1 MKTRLDAAIGK
12 ILNAGFMR
20 TTGAGAMLAAA
31 TFLTAVPAFAQ
42 QASDFYRGRNLT
54 IIVGS
59 DAGSGYDAY
68 ARLVG
73 RHIAKHIPGNPVV
86 IVQNQPGAGSI
97 TMANALSN
105 SGAKDGATIGAPQ
118 SSVAFE
124 RLLHLLSPGGK
135 TANFDATKLNW
146 LGTVAQDTFVVLG
159 WHQSKVRSTEDMLTK
174 EFVIGTS
181 GPNTDGSLIVAI
193 MNRLLDTK
201 IKLITGY
208 KGTAAQ
214 LLALERGEI
223 DGSAMAYATVSTL
236 RPNLHE
242 AKEIPV
248 ILQIG
253 RARHAELANVPL
265 LAELIKDEGDRKAL
279 ELIFD
284 KYQMGRP
291 FFAPT
296 GVPADRVA
304 LLRAAFDASMKDSD
318 LIAEA
323 SKLQLE
329 MNPLTGA
336 QVQAL
341 VDAQYAAPEAVVQRA
356 RVLLGTQK

>member
-1 MKTRLDAAIGK
+1 MMLRLDAGSGQPRRAP
-12 ILNAGFMR
+12 
-20 TTGAGAMLAAA
+20 TGRAVGALAMTLGAA
-31 TFLTAVPAFAQ
+31 LLTAAPAQAQ
-42 QASDFYRGRNLT
+42 PAGDFYRGRNLT
-54 IIVGS
+54 IVVGS
-59 DAGSGYDAY
+59 DAGSGFDAY

-73 RHIAKHIPGNPVV
+73 RHISKHIAGNPVV
-86 IVQNQPGAGSI
+86 IVQNQPGAGSV
-97 TMANALSN
+97 TMANALNQS
-105 SGAKDGATIGAPQ
+105 SVKDGSVIGAPQ

-135 TANFDATKLNW
+135 TATFDATKLNW

-159 WHQSKVRSTEDMLTK
+159 WHKSKVRTTQDMLTQ

-193 MNRLLDTK
+193 MNRLLDTR

-208 KGTAAQ
+208 KGTAPQ

-242 AKEIPV
+242 AKEISV
-248 ILQIG
+248 ILQVG
-253 RARHAELANVPL
+253 RERHPNLRDVPL
-265 LAELIKDEGDRKAL
+265 LSELIKDENDRNAVQV
-279 ELIFD
+279 IFD

-296 GVPADRVA
+296 GVPADRVE
-304 LLRAAFDASMKDSD
+304 LLRAAFDASMKDPE

-323 SKLQLE
+323 QKLKLE
-329 MNPLTGA
+329 MNPLNGA

-341 VDAQYAAPEAVVQRA
+341 VERLYATPEAIVRRA
-356 RVLLGTQK
+356 RVLLGTEK

>member
-1 MKTRLDAAIGK
+1 MYSTNPAPARRAHQRLANIATAIGA
-12 ILNAGFMR
+12 LALSTFLWA
-20 TTGAGAMLAAA
+20 TPAAA
-31 TFLTAVPAFAQ
+31 Q
-42 QASDFYRGRNLT
+42 QRDDFYRGRTLT
-54 IIVGS
+54 IVVGS

-73 RHIAKHIPGNPVV
+73 RHINKHIPGAPVV

-97 TMANALSN
+97 TMANTISN
-105 SGAKDGATIGAPQ
+105 SGAKDGTIIGAPQ

-135 TANFDATKLNW
+135 TATFDATKLNW

-159 WHQSKVRSTEDMLTK
+159 WHKSKVRTTQDMLTK

-208 KGTAAQ
+208 KGTAPQ

-236 RPNLHE
+236 RPNLHQ
-242 AKEIPV
+242 ANEISV
-248 ILQIG
+248 LLQVG
-253 RARHAELANVPL
+253 RERHANLRNVPL
-265 LAELIKDEGDRKAL
+265 LAELLKNPDDRSAV
-279 ELIFD
+279 EVIFD

-304 LLRAAFDASMKDSD
+304 MLRAAFDASMKDPD

-323 SKLQLE
+323 AKLKLE

-341 VDAQYAAPEAVVQRA
+341 VERLYASPDAIVRRA
-356 RVLLGTQK
+356 RNLLGTEK

>member
-1 MKTRLDAAIGK
+1 MKTSLKAGPGGTLRATLMNAAR
-12 ILNAGFMR
+12 AR
-20 TTGAGAMLAAA
+20 AMTLAAA
-31 TFLTAVPAFAQ
+31 AFLIAPPASAQ
-42 QASDFYRGRNLT
+42 QVSDFYRGRNLT
-54 IIVGS
+54 IVVGS

-105 SGAKDGATIGAPQ
+105 SAAKDGATIGAPQ

-159 WHQSKVRSTEDMLTK
+159 WHKSKVSTTDEMLTK

-193 MNRLLDTK
+193 MNRLLGTS

-223 DGSAMAYATVSTL
+223 DGSSMAYATVSTL

-242 AKEIPV
+242 AKEISV

-253 RARHAELANVPL
+253 RARHADLKSVP
-265 LAELIKDEGDRKAL
+265 
-279 ELIFD
+279 
-284 KYQMGRP
+284 P
-291 FFAPT
+291 
-296 GVPADRVA
+296 
-304 LLRAAFDASMKDSD
+304 
-318 LIAEA
+318 
-323 SKLQLE
+323 
-329 MNPLTGA
+329 N
-336 QVQAL
+336 
-341 VDAQYAAPEAVVQRA
+341 
-356 RVLLGTQK
+356 

>member
-1 MKTRLDAAIGK
+1 MMTALLKKRMTRNRFARLACVAAAA
-12 ILNAGFMR
+12 LGF
-20 TTGAGAMLAAA
+20 AGAAR
-31 TFLTAVPAFAQ
+31 AQ
-42 QASDFYRGRNLT
+42 QGEDFYRGKTLT

-73 RHIAKHIPGNPVV
+73 RHITRHLPGNPVV
-86 IVQNQPGAGSI
+86 VVQNQPGAGSV
-97 TMANALSN
+97 TMANAISN
-105 SGAKDGATIGAPQ
+105 TAPKDGTVIGAPQ

-135 TANFDATKLNW
+135 TAAFDATKLNW

-159 WHQSKVRSTEDMLTK
+159 WHKSKVRTTQDMLTK

-208 KGTAAQ
+208 KGTAPQ

-223 DGSAMAYATVSTL
+223 DGSAMAYATVATL

-242 AKEIPV
+242 AKEISV
-248 ILQIG
+248 ILQVG
-253 RARHAELANVPL
+253 RERHPDLKDVPL
-265 LAELIKDEGDRKAL
+265 LSELIKNPDDRNAV
-279 ELIFD
+279 EVIFD

-291 FFAPT
+291 FFAPA
-296 GVPADRVA
+296 GVPAERVA
-304 LLRAAFDASMKDSD
+304 LLRAAFDASMKDPD

-323 SKLQLE
+323 GKLKLE

-341 VDAQYAAPEAVVQRA
+341 VERLYASPEPVVRRA
-356 RVLLGTQK
+356 RNLLGTEK